1 MFNKLLVFLFI
12 LFFVVLSSGQEVLMA
27 ASRPAPK
34 DNIESLDPKIQTLKE
49 EILEL
54 NSLLFRLQEDLLFP
68 EDSSLVVFLSVE
80 GGDYFNL
87 DSVKLQ
93 LDDTMVSS
101 YLYTQREVSALRKG
115 GIQRLYTG
123 NIKSGT
129 HQLVAI
135 FTGTGPQEKDYKR
148 AETISIEKEK
158 GASFIKIIIRD
169 DGKKKQPEFKYE
181 TWK

>member
-1 MFNKLLVFLFI
+1 MINKLLPFLFM
-12 LFFVVLSSGQEVLMA
+12 LLLVLPSWGQEVPVTVSGTTQDSNL
-27 ASRPAPK
+27 
-34 DNIESLDPKIQTLKE
+34 ESLDPKIQSLKE

-80 GGDYFNL
+80 GGNYFNL
-87 DSVKLQ
+87 DSVKLH

-101 YLYTQREVSALRKG
+101 YLYTQREVTALRKG
-115 GIQRLYTG
+115 GVQRLYTG
-123 NIKSGT
+123 NIKSGP
-129 HQLVAI
+129 HQLVAV

-148 AETISIEKEK
+148 AETISIEKKK
-158 GASFIKIIIRD
+158 GAAFIKITIRD
-169 DGKKKQPEFKYE
+169 DADKKQPEFKHE